1 MFLIDNF
8 LVFIAF
14 KKIFACVCVQAIV
27 FYIFLGHDIKMEMM
41 MNDYCGDRNDYDS
54 SMIRIDATE
63 TNKIRR

>member
-1 MFLIDNF
+1 M
-8 LVFIAF
+8 
-14 KKIFACVCVQAIV
+14 CVQAIV